1 MRVMLTVTLP
11 LEPFNTAVRNGTAGE
26 TLRQP
31 VIDKYARQLD
41 GFTKTF
47 ADGHVDDSELKAQEA
62 RVTALMREIEP
73 KLDDALHAK
82 VTQLLCELTAYD
94 VMQCFHAMQQSRPK
108 TAFRG

>member
-1 MRVMLTVTLP
+1 MSARTNWIDDT
-11 LEPFNTAVRNGTAGE
+11 TA
-26 TLRQP
+26 QP

-94 VMQCFHAMQQSRPK
+94 VMQCFHAMEQTRPK
-108 TAFRG
+108 TRFRG

>member
-1 MRVMLTVTLP
+1 MPRASWIDDASQQP
-11 LEPFNTAVRNGTAGE
+11 LIE
-26 TLRQP
+26 
-31 VIDKYARQLD
+31 KYARELSS
-41 GFTKTF
+41 FTQTF
-47 ADGHVDDSELKAQEA
+47 LDGHVSDAELKAQED

-94 VMQCFHAMQQSRPK
+94 LMQVFSQMQHARPK